1 MNKINSFTVK
11 SANLGDVQVTHR
23 DCPLCGRNND
33 DVPDHKLSYDVW
45 TIKQCPECDFVYI
58 DRGPDYEKL
67 FTDLSWEVTSKIEET
82 RRADLRPVSYRA
94 SKATRIRM
102 ALLPRKN
109 IHEMVTNW
117 VSEGNVVD
125 LGCGEGTVPG
135 TYGPSFT
142 PYGVEISTELAT
154 TANNNLSA
162 SGGGC
167 INAPTLEGLKTFPD
181 NFFSAATLR
190 SYLEHESNPLPVL
203 QEVFRTLRPGGV
215 AIVKV
220 PNFASI
226 NRAVMGSKWCGL
238 RFPDHLNYFTPKTLK
253 KMANKAGFVV
263 KTGLTYKLPTSD
275 NMYAVLLKPNE

>member
-33 DVPDHKLSYDVW
+33 DTPDHKLSYDVW
-45 TIKQCPECDFVYI
+45 TIKQCPECDFIYI

-67 FTDLSWEVTSKIEET
+67 FTDLSWEVTTKIEES
-82 RRADLRPVSYRA
+82 RRASLRPVSYKV
-94 SKATRIRM
+94 SKITRIRM

-109 IHEMVTNW
+109 IHEMLTNW
-117 VSEGNVVD
+117 VSEGNVID

-135 TYGPSFT
+135 VYGDSFT
-142 PYGVEISTELAT
+142 PFGVEISTELAT
-154 TANNNLSA
+154 IANKNLSA

-167 INAPTLEGLKTFPD
+167 INAPTLEGLQTFQD
-181 NFFSAATLR
+181 GFFAAATLR
-190 SYLEHESNPLPVL
+190 SYLEHESNPLAVL
-203 QEVFRTLRPGGV
+203 KEVFRTLRPGGV

-226 NRAVMGSKWCGL
+226 NRMVMGNKWCGL

-253 KMANKAGFVV
+253 TMANKAGFVV
-263 KTGLTYKLPTSD
+263 KTGLTYQLPTSD
-275 NMYAVLLKPNE
+275 NMYAVLLKPDE